1 VPEDGRVPDERER
14 LTAELARQSRLLARQ
29 LVRFY
34 DAVADQLGLHVTD
47 LICLATLRD
56 RGRATI
62 GELAAEL
69 GLTTGAVSRM
79 VDRLQA
85 GGFVRRA
92 RDPSDARRVLVE
104 LATTESTVG
113 LFAPQF
119 ADLTESVADLSAD
132 QLRLLLAHLKAQTTI
147 SREAA
152 DRVRRAGRP
161 HATRRTRS

>member
-1 VPEDGRVPDERER
+1 MPDERER